1 MHNGVLDNPY
11 SLPYTIHFVTESRSI
26 RWTGNLAHLGERK
39 NLSRVSGMKISKE
52 EIASKTTVKM

>member
-26 RWTGNLAHLGERK
+26 RWTGNLAHSGERK
-39 NLSRVSGMKISKE
+39 NVGRVSGRKNSKE
-52 EIASKTTVKM
+52 EIASKTAVKL